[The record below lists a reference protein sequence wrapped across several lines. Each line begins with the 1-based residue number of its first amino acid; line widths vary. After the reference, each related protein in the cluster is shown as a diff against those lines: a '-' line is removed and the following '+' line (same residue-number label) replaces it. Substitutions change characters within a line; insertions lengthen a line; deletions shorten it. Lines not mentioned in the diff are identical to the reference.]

1 MRLTPESEEQ
11 LKIISYKREV
21 WSVTDKCP
29 QDNHSKNKRKSV
41 LVSWISLELVWPKT
55 LLILLLIPN
64 SLRDYL
70 FSANMEITQ
79 DLRQNLKILITFAEG
94 TSNITLNSHIFVMPQ
109 LQRNILASNPRVT
122 RFHINWEGLA
132 DKMEDNENIDPSPN
146 ISGMLP
152 PSCMPSKMPPL
163 GLMPDNSMDCM

>member
-1 MRLTPESEEQ
+1 M
-11 LKIISYKREV
+11 
-21 WSVTDKCP
+21 
-29 QDNHSKNKRKSV
+29 
-41 LVSWISLELVWPKT
+41 
-55 LLILLLIPN
+55 
-64 SLRDYL
+64 RDYL